1 VAISDIGTKK
11 MFKNNAQNML
21 TVFGH
26 SEMMRSH
33 TERKNTTH
41 MRTKTLLLTAALSA
55 AGLLPSM
62 AQVFSV
68 NAVGYVKVS
77 MPGGDK
83 LAIIAP
89 PLNGTPNND
98 VNNTIKLPD
107 PGSSGCLL
115 FRWDAAIQQFRNPVT
130 WFDGFGWFI
139 DDDGDGNPDPVIIN
153 PGEACWLQ
161 NVTGSQLDFTMVG
174 DVPAGIDQV
183 NRVVGVNKL
192 DLKSARVP
200 RNQPLGDTTVNA
212 TGTLNFPAEPNDLVF
227 IWDVLAQQFENPW
240 TYFAN
245 YGWFRDENPN
255 PTDSGG
261 PVIPPG
267 SGFWSQKAQAS
278 PDADWK
284 MSFSVS
290 N

>member
-1 VAISDIGTKK
+1 
-11 MFKNNAQNML
+11 ML

-26 SEMMRSH
+26 SEMMRPH

-77 MPGGDK
+77 MPGGNK

-98 VNNTIKLPD
+98 VNVNIKLPD
-107 PGSSGCLL
+107 PGSQDCLL
-115 FRWDAAIQQFRNPVT
+115 FRWDANNQTFRNPVT
-130 WFDGFGWFI
+130 WYDGFGWFI
-139 DDDGDGNPDPVIIN
+139 DDDQDGNPDPVIVA

-161 NVTGSQLDFTMVG
+161 NVTANTLDFTMVG
-174 DVPAGIDQV
+174 DVPAGTNLPNLVQG
-183 NRVVGVNKL
+183 NSRL
-192 DLKSARVP
+192 SLKSSVVP
-200 RNQPLGDTTVNA
+200 RNQPLGDNTINA
-212 TGTLNFPAEPNDLVF
+212 AGTLGFPGDQDDLVF
-227 IWDVLAQQFENPW
+227 IWDVLGQTFENPW
-240 TYFAN
+240 TYYTGF
-245 YGWFRDENPN
+245 GWFRDENQTSP
-255 PTDSGG
+255 GG
-261 PVIPPG
+261 PVIAPG
-267 SGFWSQKAQAS
+267 SGFWVQKAPGTANAS
-278 PDADWK
+278 WTQ
-284 MSFSVS
+284 SFSVS

>member
-1 VAISDIGTKK
+1 
-11 MFKNNAQNML
+11 ML

-26 SEMMRSH
+26 SEMMRPH

-77 MPGGDK
+77 MPGGNK

-98 VNNTIKLPD
+98 VNTNIKLPD
-107 PGSSGCLL
+107 PGSDGCLL
-115 FRWDAAIQQFRNPVT
+115 FRWNATIQQFRNPAQ
-130 WFDGFGWFI
+130 WFDGFGWFL
-139 DDDGDGNPDPVIIN
+139 DDDGDGNADPIIVA
-153 PGEACWLQ
+153 PGEAVWLQ
-161 NVTGSQLDFTMVG
+161 NVTANQLDFTMVG
-174 DVPAGIDQV
+174 DVPAGTNLPNPV
-183 NRVVGVNKL
+183 KGGNNL
-192 DLKSARVP
+192 DLKSPVVP
-200 RNQPLGDTTVNA
+200 RSQPLGDTTINA
-212 TGTLNFPAEPNDLVF
+212 TGTLGFPAAADDLVF
-227 IWDVLAQQFENPW
+227 IWDVLGQAFENPW
-240 TYFAN
+240 QYFDGF
-245 YGWFRDENPN
+245 GWFRDENPTS
-255 PTDSGG
+255 PGG
-261 PVIPPG
+261 PVIAPG
-267 SGFWSQKAQAS
+267 SGFWSQKS
-278 PDADWK
+278 GPNPDANWQ

>member
-11 MFKNNAQNML
+11 MFKNSAQKML

-68 NAVGYVKVS
+68 NAVGYVKAS
-77 MPGGDK
+77 IPGGVNK
-83 LAIIAP
+83 LAIVAP

-98 VNNTIKLPD
+98 VNVNIRLPD
-107 PGSSGCLL
+107 PGSENCLL
-115 FRWDAAIQQFRNPVT
+115 FRWNSTIQQFRNPAT
-130 WFDGFGWFI
+130 WFDGFGWYI
-139 DDDGDGNPDPVIIN
+139 DDDADGTPDPIIVD
-153 PGEACWLQ
+153 PGEAVWIQ
-161 NVTGSQLDFTMVG
+161 NMTPNQLDFTMVG
-174 DVPAGIDQV
+174 DVPAGANLQNPV
-183 NRVVGVNKL
+183 AGNNKL
-192 DLKSARVP
+192 DLKSSVVP
-200 RNQPLGDTTVNA
+200 KGLPLGDNTINLA
-212 TGTLNFPAEPNDLVF
+212 GTLGFPAAANDLVF
-227 IWDVLAQQFENPW
+227 IWDVIGQTFENPW
-240 TYFAN
+240 TYYTGF
-245 YGWFRDENPN
+245 GWYREENQTSP
-255 PTDSGG
+255 GG

-267 SGFWSQKAQAS
+267 SGFWVQKAPGTANANWTQ
-278 PDADWK
+278 
-284 MSFSVS
+284 SFSVS